1 VLLVVTCPFISEF
14 ASFIQRQREQCVNIW
29 LSNVTEI
36 SSLYSFGKVSLLT
49 NIIPICDVFYGTKA
63 FMHYII
69 YLRVTSS
76 KIVCM
81 RREHIINLSVFHCIS
96 I

>member
-1 VLLVVTCPFISEF
+1 MTKISG
-14 ASFIQRQREQCVNIW
+14 
-29 LSNVTEI
+29 LK
-36 SSLYSFGKVSLLT
+36 SFGKDFLLT
-49 NIIPICDVFYGTKA
+49 NIISIYDVFYAKKA

-76 KIVCM
+76 KTLCM
-81 RREHIINLSVFHCIS
+81 RREQRNNLSVFYCIS